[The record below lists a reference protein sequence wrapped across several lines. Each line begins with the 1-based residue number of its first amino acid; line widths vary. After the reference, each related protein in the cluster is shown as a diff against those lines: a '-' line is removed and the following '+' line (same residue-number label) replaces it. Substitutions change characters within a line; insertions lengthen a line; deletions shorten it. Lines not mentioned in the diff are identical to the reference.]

1 MFRITVISATAPL
14 AVRVHCVEPAY
25 HPSTC
30 ARPCQLVPPRG
41 PPDVEAMTSPGG
53 GGGRALRRPHLPA
66 AAAASMRPLRLCVLF
81 TARRLPP
88 FVAPSVVACCC
99 VAACC
104 CPPTLRRR
112 RRHRSLPPAPPPLLQ
127 LRPGLVVCERLPSLG
142 VAAPR
147 ARVEVRLGGTAL
159 PLGLQRRGLPGLP
172 PHLMQRDGQHRA
184 TSANNAPQLSQR
196 ASSPRQRTAPYLQ
209 RHATVHLRDEAA
221 GLLAQ
226 RRPPQLAPGALR
238 AHRRATA
245 ADDVRRTSA
254 PSPQKKATQGA
265 LHGRHAAAGGRQA
278 QQRACGESG
287 CGGGGGGGGGDTSA
301 LRRGRAQGRRRTSR
315 CPRADAA
322 A

>member
-1 MFRITVISATAPL
+1 MLLLVALLACLGPSGSASAARGSVRQ
-14 AVRVHCVEPAY
+14 AVLTPGVASVRPFSLSRV
-25 HPSTC
+25 
-30 ARPCQLVPPRG
+30 LVPKI
-41 PPDVEAMTSPGG
+41 GG
-53 GGGRALRRPHLPA
+53 LTDEVDRLA
-66 AAAASMRPLRLCVLF
+66 AR
-81 TARRLPP
+81 ARRSRTANEESRVGLDAAEL
-88 FVAPSVVACCC
+88 FGRLQDLMHDVAES
-99 VAACC
+99 
-104 CPPTLRRR
+104 
-112 RRHRSLPPAPPPLLQ
+112 Q

-172 PHLMQRDGQHRA
+172 PQLMQRDGQHRA

-196 ASSPRQRTAPYLQ
+196 AASSPRQRTAPYLQ

-254 PSPQKKATQGA
+254 PSPQKKATQRCPA
-265 LHGRHAAAGGRQA
+265 WQA
-278 QQRACGESG
+278 
-287 CGGGGGGGGGDTSA
+287 
-301 LRRGRAQGRRRTSR
+301 RRGRRQAGTAASMWREWVRRRRRRRRHR
-315 CPRADAA
+315 CAGAARKEDDARLAVHAQTPPRRPASAP
-322 A
+322 